1 MLSPASTTT
10 HNTAPSAPITIL
22 IVDDHAVVREG
33 LRAMLEGEGSIEV
46 VGEAINGL
54 DGLEMASK
62 VLPRVVLMD
71 ISMPVMDGL
80 EATARIKREHP
91 SVTVIMLT
99 MYSTESHVIQAI
111 RAGASGYLLK
121 DAPRAQ
127 VLETIRAAGAGEV
140 LISADLLRGAVNYL
154 VNPKA
159 ATSEDAA
166 RNNHDL
172 IENLTPREN
181 EVLALV
187 AQGKT
192 NKEIAKRLGVS
203 AETVKKMVQSVIGK
217 LQASDRTHAAVKA
230 LRAGLLS

>member
-1 MLSPASTTT
+1 MPWPSEHPSP
-10 HNTAPSAPITIL
+10 NTPISVL

-33 LRAMLEGEGSIEV
+33 LRAMLESEPTIQV
-46 VGEAINGL
+46 IGEAMNGL
-54 DGLEMASK
+54 EGLETA
-62 VLPRVVLMD
+62 LRITPRVVLMD
-71 ISMPVMDGL
+71 INMPVMDGL
-80 EATARIKREHP
+80 DATARIKREAP
-91 SVTVIMLT
+91 GVTVIMLT

-140 LISADLLRGAVNYL
+140 LISAKLLQGAVDHLTNPKTPSKPPPATENADLL
-154 VNPKA
+154 
-159 ATSEDAA
+159 E
-166 RNNHDL
+166 H
-172 IENLTPREN
+172 LTPREH
-181 EVLALV
+181 EILGLV
-187 AQGKT
+187 AHGKT
-192 NKEIAKRLGVS
+192 NKEIAKKLGVS